1 MDEVEEGAG
10 EVGDSE
16 LEEKKEEGSRGMGTA
31 ARHLNFSQLGG
42 TAVPEV
48 PLARPKMAPVGSGA
62 VVPPPASVAAAGAAA
77 AAVISVVA
85 ATAPAPAPPQGATQ
99 TPVASLRKM
108 ESPKARPRANAELKE
123 GTPKKPKQCNCK
135 NSRCLKLYCEC
146 FASGTYCDG
155 CNCSN
160 CHNNEEHEDARKEAV
175 ETTLERNPN
184 AFRPKIASSP
194 RGTRDRRDDVGE
206 DLTFVK
212 HNKGCHCKK
221 SGCLKKYC
229 ECFQANILCSE
240 NCRCL
245 DCKNFEGSEERQ
257 ALFHGDHNNNMAYIQ
272 QAANAAITGAIGAS
286 GYTSPPL
293 SKKRKGPDLLFGPN
307 STTKESP
314 VQKIGQYSQAN
325 NTRPSVPVSS
335 TSSVPVAH
343 TSSGVSSGLSKCAY
357 RSLLAD
363 LIQPNDVKE
372 LCSVLVVLSADVA
385 KTFAEQK
392 KSSEYQTEVSITSSS
407 QDNSRSLKDPVA
419 EKPALDDC
427 SCSGLTDRV
436 LENDQPTMRPMS
448 PGTLAL
454 MCDEQ
459 DAMLIAASS
468 PTGSRSN
475 DYNSSSQLHSGQ
487 GISETY
493 VEQEKIALTAV
504 RDCINKLITW
514 GEIKETQYS
523 SLARSELV
531 HNRDF
536 KGNGV
541 ANERPVPK
549 IQTDSAI
556 NGVTRPQP
564 ALVKPSRVGAT
575 AVCSLTNSENPKVTP
590 LLENS
595 ILRTNDQTT
604 R

>member
-1 MDEVEEGAG
+1 MDEGVEGAG

-16 LEEKKEEGSRGMGTA
+16 PEEKKEEETRSGVTA
-31 ARHLNFSQLGG
+31 ARHLNFIQLGG
-42 TAVPEV
+42 TGVSEV
-48 PLARPKMAPVGSGA
+48 LLARPMMAAVGSGT
-62 VVPPPASVAAAGAAA
+62 VMPTSSVAAA

-85 ATAPAPAPPQGATQ
+85 ATAPAPVQGAMQ
-99 TPVASLRKM
+99 TPVASLRKT
-108 ESPKARPRANAELKE
+108 ESPKARPRVNPDLKE

-146 FASGTYCDG
+146 FASGTNCDG

-160 CHNNEEHEDARKEAV
+160 CHNNEEHEAVRKEAV
-175 ETTLERNPN
+175 DATLERNPN

-194 RGTRDRRDDVGE
+194 RGTKDRRGLLQDDVGE
-206 DLTFVK
+206 DVTFVK

-257 ALFHGDHNNNMAYIQ
+257 ALFHGDRNNNIAYVQ
-272 QAANAAITGAIGAS
+272 QAAKAAITGVIGFS
-286 GYTSPPL
+286 GYTSTPL

-325 NTRPSVPVSS
+325 NTRPSAPVSS
-335 TSSVPVAH
+335 TSSVPVTH
-343 TSSGVSSGLSKCAY
+343 TSNGVSPGLSKCAY

-385 KTFAEQK
+385 KTFAEISHSEQK
-392 KSSEYQTEVSITSSS
+392 KSLENRMEPEASVTSSS
-407 QDNSRSLKDPVA
+407 QDNSQSVKDTVA
-419 EKPALDDC
+419 EKLALDDR
-427 SCSGLTDRV
+427 SCSGLTDCV

-459 DAMLIAASS
+459 DAMLITASS
-468 PTGSRSN
+468 PSGLRGN
-475 DYNSSSQLHSGQ
+475 DFISSSQLPSGQ

-514 GEIKETQYS
+514 GEIKEMQYS
-523 SLARSELV
+523 SIARSELV
-531 HNRDF
+531 HNIDF

-549 IQTDSAI
+549 VRQ
-556 NGVTRPQP
+556 VQP
-564 ALVKPSRVGAT
+564 LKVSQDH
-575 AVCSLTNSENPKVTP
+575 NPH
-590 LLENS
+590 
-595 ILRTNDQTT
+595 Q
-604 R
+604 